1 MDRANS
7 FLSNAQRWGKILVCN
22 EVCKYLQ
29 TLSKFLFKTFF
40 CFRKSFLI
48 FLLCKVEH
56 CVFIFNFLFHIKNH
70 SFFIIVVE
78 TGFHHVLVIIG
89 AEKIKHAFYQ
99 INSKDVFK
107 MNVTTWFGHYKMC
120 LNYNLKPI
128 GLHLYPNFVLYIF
141 ELHRYAWFHIRMC
154 FTLVSFNRNRNHTLP
169 KLHVSKK

>member
-1 MDRANS
+1 MARADS
-7 FLSNAQRWGKILVCN
+7 FLSNAQRWGKSWFCN

-89 AEKIKHAFYQ
+89 AEKIKHKFYWKMPIYLNFWVGIIFQ
-99 INSKDVFK
+99 IKNISINFW
-107 MNVTTWFGHYKMC
+107 TTNISIW
-120 LNYNLKPI
+120 
-128 GLHLYPNFVLYIF
+128 
-141 ELHRYAWFHIRMC
+141 A
-154 FTLVSFNRNRNHTLP
+154 SQ
-169 KLHVSKK
+169 